1 MLGAG
6 PRSET
11 IGSAPRARVSSG
23 ALAQK
28 KTRAAMV
35 IVVRKYMARATR
47 AYFKAFRLPGEQGFV
62 GRAVGCKAVWL
73 AAEAVQ
79 AGNMVT
85 VPAVR
90 SWASLLFMSG
100 ATNCGLRISGY
111 ESNV

>member
-79 AGNMVT
+79 AGNSTGSTLMGV
-85 VPAVR
+85 
-90 SWASLLFMSG
+90 LFMR
-100 ATNCGLRISGY
+100 GLRIVGY
-111 ESNV
+111 ESRATNPNV